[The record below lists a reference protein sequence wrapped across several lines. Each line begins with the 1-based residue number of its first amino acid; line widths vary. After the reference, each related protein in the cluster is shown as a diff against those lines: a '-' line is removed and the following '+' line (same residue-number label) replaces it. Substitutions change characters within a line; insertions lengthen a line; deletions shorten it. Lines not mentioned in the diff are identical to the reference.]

1 MLEKVNIRSVT
12 LFAEPTVDLDLVK
25 AFFGD
30 ARTMFPRP
38 VQTVRLAT
46 TPFPLWWRL
55 SHFLTIQLEE
65 TIQPWLEAGA
75 DFVSLGPV
83 CLRHDAGWINKISEL
98 VACNDSVFVSA
109 EIADCQGVVDI
120 GRCSAIAEVT
130 RRLATVKGDG
140 SANLQFSAL
149 ANCQAGTPYFP
160 TAYHRGGPAQFA
172 VAIEAAGLIFEAI
185 MGAESLIDARLA
197 IVNAIEQE
205 AKLISEAAGKLAVS
219 RELIFGG
226 IDFSLAPF
234 PRLESS
240 LAGAME
246 KLGLTHFGVPGTMF
260 AAAFL
265 ADAVGRASFP
275 RCGFSGLFF
284 PVLEDS
290 VLAVRAGDGLVSVND
305 LLGYSA
311 VCGAGLDTIPLAG
324 DTSVDALAGILLDIG
339 ALASRLNKP
348 LTARLMP
355 LPGLAAGDP
364 VNIDFPWFAPS
375 RAMAVPDSGVKE
387 HLAEPTRIELRAF
400 HSSE

>member
-1 MLEKVNIRSVT
+1 M
-12 LFAEPTVDLDLVK
+12 A
-25 AFFGD
+25 AFFAD
-30 ARTMFPRP
+30 AQRVFPRP

-46 TPFPLWWRL
+46 TPFPNWWQL
-55 SHFLTIQLEE
+55 SHFPAIQVGE

-75 DFVSLGPV
+75 QFVSLGPV
-83 CLRHDAGWINKISEL
+83 RLGDDAGWLERLPDI
-98 VACNDSVFVSA
+98 VASSGAVFTAA
-109 EIADCQGVVDI
+109 EIADSRGQVDI
-120 GRCSAIAEVT
+120 GRCLTLAGII
-130 RRLATVKGDG
+130 RRLSTLKSDG

-149 ANCQAGTPYFP
+149 ANCQPGTPFFP
-160 TAYHRGGPAQFA
+160 TAYHSGGPALFA
-172 VAIEAAGLIFEAI
+172 IAIEAAGLIFQAVDGAVSLADARRAIIEAI
-185 MGAESLIDARLA
+185 EH
-197 IVNAIEQE
+197 E
-205 AKLISEAAGKLAVS
+205 AKDINSAA
-219 RELIFGG
+219 RELASVHNLTFGG

-234 PRLESS
+234 PDFENS

-246 KLGLTHFGVPGTMF
+246 KLGLAHFGVPGTTF

-265 ADAVGRASFP
+265 ADAVGRAEFR

-290 VLAVRAGDGLVSVND
+290 VLAIRAGEGVVTVHD

-324 DTSVDALAGILLDIG
+324 DTGLSSLAGILLDIG
-339 ALASRLNKP
+339 AMASRLNKP

-375 RAMAVPDSGVKE
+375 GAMA
-387 HLAEPTRIELRAF
+387 LAEDGVSGHLTETTRIRINPY
-400 HSSE
+400 HNK